1 MELIAVGLA
10 TGIGTYVISEV
21 NEIATNIHTK
31 VSNYFTK
38 EADDQLARAEE
49 LDRQQRIKN
58 AHETYDRNYALLSK
72 YKSSNSNKII
82 IKNNTEQECTIIF
95 VNAYFGN
102 SNSTSFYTMENV
114 SKKDANRAIEWAKIV
129 IEGNNFNGDYL
140 NQKSTRVEIL
150 YPNKELSLLPIEFRE
165 YSIVVKYG
173 SSYKIIEQSSQ
184 TIKSIFGLEKED
196 VYTDCECKFPWVW

>member
-1 MELIAVGLA
+1 MELVAIGLA
-10 TGIGTYVISEV
+10 TGVGTYVISEV

-49 LDRQQRIKN
+49 LDRQQRIKA
-58 AHETYDRNYALLSK
+58 AHETYDRNYALLTK
-72 YKSSNSNKII
+72 YKPSNSNKII
-82 IKNNTEQECTIIF
+82 IKNNTEQECIIIF

-114 SKKDANRAIEWAKIV
+114 SKKDVNRAIEWAKIV

-140 NQKSTRVEIL
+140 NQKSTRVEVL

-165 YSIVVKYG
+165 YSIVIKYG
-173 SSYKIIEQSSQ
+173 SSYKIIEQTSQ
-184 TIKSIFGLEKED
+184 TIKNIFGLEKED
-196 VYTDCECKFPWVW
+196 IYTDCECKFPWVW